1 VSGSR
6 EATDLDHDGGRAPSD
21 GAWKAQTV
29 LRTPRDR
36 VSIRVPKR
44 VLAVCVALT
53 LAAAGVGAVT
63 MTTGDYPVPL
73 LDVLKAIV
81 GEGPP
86 GTDFIVMTLR
96 MPRLVTGI
104 LVGAAL
110 GVSGAIM
117 QRISGNS
124 LGSPDVIGFTNG
136 SAAGA
141 VVVILLFD
149 GGMYQVAAGA
159 VAGGLGTLALVYGI
173 AFRRTLS
180 GIRLI
185 LIGIGLAAMFLALN
199 NYLIARASLDDA
211 VAAQVWLI
219 GSLNGRRWEHVRPL
233 ALALLVLLP
242 LVLHYG
248 RKLAML
254 EMGDDTARALGVPV
268 GRTRA
273 VLILASVALSAVA
286 TAAAGPIA
294 FVALAAPQV
303 ARRLT
308 RSAGPGLMAAGLMGA
323 LLLTASDLATQR
335 IFAATPLPVGLATSA
350 VGGVYLAWLLTYEV
364 RRARA

>member
-1 VSGSR
+1 MR
-6 EATDLDHDGGRAPSD
+6 IPA
-21 GAWKAQTV
+21 
-29 LRTPRDR
+29 R
-36 VSIRVPKR
+36 VV
-44 VLAVCVALT
+44 AVCVALA

-73 LDVLKAIV
+73 LDVLEAV
-81 GEGPP
+81 AGRGSP
-86 GTDFIVMTLR
+86 GTDFVVLTLR
-96 MPRLVTGI
+96 MPRLLTGV
-104 LVGAAL
+104 LVGFGL

-117 QRISGNS
+117 QRLSGNS

-159 VAGGLGTLALVYGI
+159 VAGGLGTLALVYGV

-180 GIRLI
+180 GMRLI
-185 LIGIGLAAMFLALN
+185 LIGIGLSAMFVALT

-219 GSLNGRRWEHVRPL
+219 GSLNGRRWDHVRPL
-233 ALALLVLLP
+233 ALALAVLLP

-268 GRTRA
+268 ARTRGIL
-273 VLILASVALSAVA
+273 VLAAVALSAVA

-308 RSAGPGLMAAGLMGA
+308 RSAGAGLTAAGLTGA
-323 LLLTASDLATQR
+323 LLLTAGDLATQR
-335 IFAATPLPVGLATSA
+335 IFAPTPLPVGLATSA
-350 VGGVYLAWLLTYEV
+350 IGGVYLAWLLVHEW

>member
-1 VSGSR
+1 M
-6 EATDLDHDGGRAPSD
+6 
-21 GAWKAQTV
+21 TV
-29 LRTPRDR
+29 LRTPGDR
-36 VSIRVPKR
+36 VALRLHPR
-44 VLAVCVALT
+44 VLAVCAALA

-96 MPRLVTGI
+96 MPRLLTGI
-104 LVGAAL
+104 LVGFAL
-110 GVSGAIM
+110 GVSGAVM
-117 QRISGNS
+117 QRLSGNP

-141 VVVILLFD
+141 VIVILLLD
-149 GGMYQVAAGA
+149 GDMYQVAAGA
-159 VAGGLGTLALVYGI
+159 IVGGLGTLALVYGI

-180 GIRLI
+180 GMRLI
-185 LIGIGLAAMFLALN
+185 LIGIGLAAMFLAAT

-211 VAAQVWLI
+211 IAAQVWLI
-219 GSLNGRRWEHVRPL
+219 GSLNGRRWDHVRPL
-233 ALALLVLLP
+233 ALAMAVLLP

-268 GRTRA
+268 GRTRG
-273 VLILASVALSAVA
+273 VLILAAVALSAVA

-335 IFAATPLPVGLATSA
+335 IFSNTQLPVGLTTSA
-350 VGGVYLAWLLTYEV
+350 VGGLYLAWLLTHEW
-364 RRARA
+364 RRPRA